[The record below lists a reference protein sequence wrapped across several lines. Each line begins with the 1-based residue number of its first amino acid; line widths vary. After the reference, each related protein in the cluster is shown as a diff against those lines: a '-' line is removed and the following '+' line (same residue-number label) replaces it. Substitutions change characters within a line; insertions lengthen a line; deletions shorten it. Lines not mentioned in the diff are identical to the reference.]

1 MVNGERLMAKGKAS
15 VKSLINWVNRSE
27 TAEGK
32 PETAVPA
39 SQKPGLQTGRQGKN
53 IKN

>member
-27 TAEGK
+27 TADGRT
-32 PETAVPA
+32 ETAVPA
-39 SQKPGLQTGRQGKN
+39 GRL
-53 IKN
+53 